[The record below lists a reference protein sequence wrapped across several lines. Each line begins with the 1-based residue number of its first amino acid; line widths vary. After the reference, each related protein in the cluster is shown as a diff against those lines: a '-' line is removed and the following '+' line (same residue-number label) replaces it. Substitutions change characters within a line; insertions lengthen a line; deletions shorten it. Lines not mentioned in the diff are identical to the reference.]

1 MLSLFATER
10 KVVRMRSG
18 PSRVRAALQVY
29 VQARSDALAVARR
42 ELGLGEGDAKALL
55 HIAGN
60 PGIRPTQLREHLGI
74 TSAGITA
81 LIDRLV
87 ERGIVRRD
95 VDPDDRRVNRIS
107 VTVDL
112 DEEPWSQLSRFDNDF
127 DLGVDEIEE
136 RESDSFT
143 ALLESLTSA
152 TVERGRL

>member
-1 MLSLFATER
+1 
-10 KVVRMRSG
+10 MRSG
-18 PSRVRAALQVY
+18 PSRVR
-29 VQARSDALAVARR
+29 RALAVYAQARADALSLARR

-60 PGIRPTQLREHLGI
+60 PGIRPTQLRDHLGI

-95 VDPDDRRVNRIS
+95 VDADDRRVNRIS

-112 DEEPWSQLSRFDNDF
+112 DDEPWSQLTRFDTDF
-127 DLGVDEIEE
+127 DLEVDGIDE
-136 RESDSFT
+136 RESDTFT
-143 ALLESLTSA
+143 ALLESLTTA
-152 TVERGRL
+152 TVERGRR